1 MLPLCEILD
10 INVNE
15 LLTGEKVNDF
25 DYKMKAEK
33 IIMDLVSENRKNK
46 MRMIQSVI
54 CGVIT
59 IIAVCSLIVI
69 AAYIKMSTIVRSL
82 LIIFAVVVAVIGIAA
97 ATTLGINAGYFEC
110 PNCKEQFVPTMN
122 QYVKGYHTFTKRRL
136 TCPKCGKTSMCKHK
150 IIK

>member
-1 MLPLCEILD
+1 MNQVKTGKFINTLRREKGFTQLQLADKLGISDKTISKWERGVGLPDVSLMLPLCEILD
-10 INVNE
+10 ISVNE

-69 AAYIKMSTIVRSL
+69 AAYIKMSTIVRNL
-82 LIIFAVVVAVIGIAA
+82 LIIF
-97 ATTLGINAGYFEC
+97 
-110 PNCKEQFVPTMN
+110 
-122 QYVKGYHTFTKRRL
+122 
-136 TCPKCGKTSMCKHK
+136 K
-150 IIK
+150 I

>member
-1 MLPLCEILD
+1 MNKETGVGLPDVSLMLPLCEILD
-10 INVNE
+10 ISVNE

-69 AAYIKMSTIVRSL
+69 AAYIKMSTIVRNL
-82 LIIFAVVVAVIGIAA
+82 LIIF
-97 ATTLGINAGYFEC
+97 
-110 PNCKEQFVPTMN
+110 
-122 QYVKGYHTFTKRRL
+122 
-136 TCPKCGKTSMCKHK
+136 K
-150 IIK
+150 I

>member
-1 MLPLCEILD
+1 M
-10 INVNE
+10 
-15 LLTGEKVNDF
+15 
-25 DYKMKAEK
+25 
-33 IIMDLVSENRKNK
+33 
-46 MRMIQSVI
+46 
-54 CGVIT
+54 
-59 IIAVCSLIVI
+59 IVI
-69 AAYIKMSTIVRSL
+69 AAYIEMSTIVRSL

-97 ATTLGINAGYFEC
+97 TTTLKINAGYFEC